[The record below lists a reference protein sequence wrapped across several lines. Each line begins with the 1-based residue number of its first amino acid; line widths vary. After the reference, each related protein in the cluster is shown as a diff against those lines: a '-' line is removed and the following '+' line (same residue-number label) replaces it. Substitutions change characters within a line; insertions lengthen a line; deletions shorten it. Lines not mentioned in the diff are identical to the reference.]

1 MDQDHSRLDVQL
13 VCKNNQKKLHQKL
26 ESKTKEI
33 KDLSIQLGYSL
44 LIRNQQK
51 GEKELLRTYGQ
62 AKDELRKAK
71 TSLNF
76 YKTQFEHESRKF
88 SKERE
93 KLKEKL
99 AKLINDKSKA
109 PPSTISMTATL
120 PPKLE
125 TVDHEDKKD
134 EMYDIVISNYEERE
148 KELLQENS
156 FLRQLLY
163 DFYRSLEAK
172 TQNELED
179 LEEEVH
185 DGFTTHESIHQAIF
199 QLPLEM
205 MRETVLGSFDKS
217 LEQLLNVFKLSAS
230 QSDEVAELKVQ
241 LETMEAEIQEHKK
254 QLEAKIVYTKESMA
268 EKVNE
273 EIKQKYMDLEI
284 KQKQLD
290 EDRKRFAE
298 AAIKMGL
305 ERAALQREK
314 VALAA
319 MKEEKVKP
327 ALRTVPSTP
336 TYLSL
341 TLAG

>member
-13 VCKNNQKKLHQKL
+13 VYLDNQKKMQQKL
-26 ESKTKEI
+26 ETKAKEI
-33 KDLSIQLGYSL
+33 KDLSIQLGYHI

-51 GEKELLRTYGQ
+51 VEKDLVRTHGQ
-62 AKDELRKAK
+62 VKDELRKAK

-93 KLKEKL
+93 KLKERL

-125 TVDHEDKKD
+125 TVDTEEKKD

-172 TQNELED
+172 TQNELEELGED
-179 LEEEVH
+179 VDEEVAN
-185 DGFTTHESIHQAIF
+185 HESIHQAIF

-217 LEQLLNVFKLSAS
+217 LEHLLSVFKISAS
-230 QSDEVAELKVQ
+230 QSEDYADLKVQ
-241 LETMEAEIQEHKK
+241 LEAKELEIQEQKK
-254 QLEAKIVYTKESMA
+254 QLEAKIAYTKESMT

-273 EIKQKYMDLEI
+273 EIKQKYMDLEM

-336 TYLSL
+336 T
-341 TLAG
+341 